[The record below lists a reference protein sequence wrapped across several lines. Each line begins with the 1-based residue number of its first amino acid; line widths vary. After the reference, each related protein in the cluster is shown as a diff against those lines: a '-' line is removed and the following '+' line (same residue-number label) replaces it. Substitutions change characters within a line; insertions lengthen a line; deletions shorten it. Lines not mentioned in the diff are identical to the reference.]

1 MRLPTQTVTLGG
13 NAYRVTVE
21 IEPDPSVPPVVVPP
35 VESPPSSNGYTARAG
50 KLYDVAGKE
59 VQLRGVSHQGFAAY
73 DVLRPQYLWQ
83 VGWKQQL
90 AQIKSLG
97 FNAIRI
103 PFAPDT
109 LYDQRKMGDPGFS
122 YNMPLNDGL
131 RGMTPLQVLDMF
143 MIECDRLGL
152 YMLPDFHS
160 VTAKTLYQLWYLDK
174 PSEFPLVYNNRAYT
188 KANWISDLVMVA
200 KRYKTLPY
208 FLGLDIYNEPYG
220 KARWDKGDL
229 NAPNPDNFWRPAAEE
244 AAAAV
249 LDENPNLLIFV
260 QGCGPNFDGK
270 EDTSIPM
277 NYGEDFQPQAYNPLR
292 IPDDKLVLSPH
303 TYGPD
308 VWPKSTF
315 AAGNYP
321 ANLAAHWE
329 KLFGQFH
336 PKHPVIIG
344 EWGGRY
350 GQGGVGQADVAWQ
363 NALVDYL
370 IGKGIR
376 SSFYWCYTPN
386 SGDTGGILDDQL
398 NVREDKM
405 ALLRRHWVA

>member
-1 MRLPTQTVTLGG
+1 MKIESLILDGKI
-13 NAYRVTVE
+13 YRVIDGTLVE
-21 IEPDPSVPPVVVPP
+21 VGGQPP
-35 VESPPSSNGYTARAG
+35 VEPTAQGFHAFIG
-50 KLYDVAGKE
+50 KLYDSAGKE
-59 VQLRGVSHQGFAAY
+59 VQLRGISHQGFAAY

-83 VGWKQQL
+83 MGWKQQL

-97 FNAIRI
+97 FNAVRI
-103 PFAPDT
+103 PFTPDT

-122 YNMPLNDGL
+122 SNAPLNDDL
-131 RGMTPLQVLDMF
+131 KGMTPLQVLDAF

-160 VTAKTLYQLWYLDK
+160 VTAKTLYQLWYVNNAADFDLI
-174 PSEFPLVYNNRAYT
+174 YNKQAYT
-188 KANWISDLVMVA
+188 KADWIRDLVLVA
-200 KRYKTLPY
+200 KRYATLPY

-220 KARWDKGDL
+220 KARWGKGDL
-229 NAPNPDNFWRPAAEE
+229 NAPNPANFWKPAAEE

-249 LDENPNLLIFV
+249 LAANPNLLIFV
-260 QGCGPNFDGK
+260 QGVGPNFDGK
-270 EDTSIPM
+270 EDTTIPM
-277 NYGEDFQPQAYNPLR
+277 NYGEDFQPQAYNPLNV
-292 IPDDKLVLSPH
+292 PADKLVLSPH

-308 VWPKSTF
+308 VWPKSSF
-315 AAGNYP
+315 RAGNFP
-321 ANLAAHWE
+321 NNLAGDWE
-329 KLFGQFH
+329 RLFGQFH

-350 GQGGVGQADVAWQ
+350 GKGVSYSTGPSGPADISWQ

-370 IGKGIR
+370 IRKGIR

-405 ALLRRHWVA
+405 ALLRRHWGA